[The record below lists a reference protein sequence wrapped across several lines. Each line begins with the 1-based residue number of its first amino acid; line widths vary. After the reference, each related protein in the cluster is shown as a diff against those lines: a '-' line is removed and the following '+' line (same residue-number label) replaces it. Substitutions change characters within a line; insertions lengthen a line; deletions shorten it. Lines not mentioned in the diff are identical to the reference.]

1 MNQKRY
7 FCCPPDN
14 KTEGKNCVIN
24 MKQNFRCFI
33 KKIPDKIHSQ
43 TKTFMSEN
51 IAIFKPE
58 KFVIGQSMCMED
70 YHFIVLHSKPPKA
83 IINDNIYSFKKGSLI
98 ALEPGTSI
106 TVLVNEKSNTC
117 KYISISV
124 KKDFMDRIGL
134 ESFGV
139 EKLKFEK
146 FENQY
151 DNYLLDAINS
161 FEHEILAYGNSA
173 SLMLKSL
180 ETQLAI
186 LLIRNSLAD
195 NTFLDKRN
203 ELYDDYIKKSIIY
216 MHKYY
221 SGNITIDDICREVY
235 LSPSHFKRAFKNKT
249 GNTPYQF
256 LTEIRIDKAK
266 EMLKNKE
273 CTIHEVARLCGFV
286 NSGSLSAVFKKH
298 IGISPSE
305 YRKVYSEK

>member
-1 MNQKRY
+1 M
-7 FCCPPDN
+7 
-14 KTEGKNCVIN
+14 VN
-24 MKQNFRCFI
+24 MKQNFRNFI
-33 KKIPDKIHSQ
+33 KKIPDRIHSQ

-58 KFVIGQSMCMED
+58 KYVIGQSMCMED
-70 YHFIVLHSKPPKA
+70 YHFIIFHSKPPKA
-83 IINDNIYSFKKGSLI
+83 IINGNIYSFKKGRLI
-98 ALEPGTSI
+98 SLEPGTSI
-106 TVLVNEKSNTC
+106 TVLVNEKNNTC
-117 KYISISV
+117 KYISISA
-124 KKDFMDRIGL
+124 KKDFMDRLGL

-151 DNYLLDAINS
+151 NNYLLDAINS
-161 FEHEILAYGNSA
+161 FEHEIFVYGNA
-173 SLMLKSL
+173 PALMLQSL
-180 ETQLAI
+180 EIQLGI

-195 NTFLDKRN
+195 NIFLDDRN
-203 ELYDDYIKKSIIY
+203 ELYDDYIKKSIVY

-221 SGNITIDDICREVY
+221 SGNITIDDICGEIY

-256 LTEIRIDKAK
+256 LTEIRVDKAK

-273 CTIHEVARLCGFV
+273 RTIREVARLCGFV
-286 NSGSLSAVFKKH
+286 NSGNLSAVFKKH